1 MRHLPH
7 HAARFSLRQLGLTL
21 PTLALFAISLFPAQ
35 AQTAATLTPAAQK
48 QLAEIAAFKKT
59 FTDAE
64 KKMSLNLILL
74 SRQAHHQPLG
84 IMARFIDPGAID
96 GTGKVVVN
104 LHADLSP
111 SLMNSHAMIVSK
123 QIDGEVPQSAFI
135 THSLHAHVA
144 ATDLLSLAGSSD
156 VHILREA
163 SHAHTNVGSV
173 TSQGY
178 VTHTANKAVALGVAG
193 AGINVGVLS
202 DSASPA
208 RVAALIASGDL
219 PSNVTVLPGQAGD
232 GEDEGTAMMEIVH
245 DLAPSA
251 NLFFA
256 TAFNSEG
263 SFADNIRD
271 LRFKYHCDIIVDDIS
286 YFDEPVY
293 QDGLIA
299 QAVNDITADGG
310 LYVSAAA
317 NSGNLTSGTSGTWD
331 GDFRNGGAISGL
343 GQLHNFGTPGNP
355 QLSDVLTS
363 IPASGVWLHWSDALG
378 KAADDYDLY
387 ILDST
392 GTVVKGASTDT
403 QDGTEDPLESIY
415 PSPDEVCASATPTG
429 YCPAIGD
436 QILVVLYDGSTRAI
450 HIDTERA
457 TLSIGTAS
465 ATFGHNAGKSTFT
478 LAATYWNSAK
488 TGTKPFTGMANPI
501 EAFSSDGP
509 RKIFFNPDGSAI
521 TPGKFTYASS
531 GGVTLQK
538 PDATAADGVFTKTPG
553 FLPFFGTSAA
563 APHAA
568 AIAALV
574 KSAHPSLTN
583 MQIVNILHT
592 TTLDNMEAGVDR
604 DGGYG
609 ILMALPAV
617 QAAQATK

>member
-1 MRHLPH
+1 MRHLPR
-7 HAARFSLRQLGLTL
+7 HATRLSLQRLGLAL
-21 PTLALFAISLFPAQ
+21 PTLALFASSMLPANAQ
-35 AQTAATLTPAAQK
+35 AGATLTPAVQK
-48 QLAEIAAFKKT
+48 QLAEITAFKKT

-64 KKMSLNLILL
+64 KKMSFNLILL

-84 IMARFIDPGAID
+84 TMARFIDPGAID

-111 SLMNSHAMIVSK
+111 SLMNSHAMIVSR
-123 QIDGEVPQSAFI
+123 QIDGEVPQSAFS

-144 ATDLLSLAGSSD
+144 ATDLLALAGSSD
-156 VHILREA
+156 VHTLREA

-178 VTHTANKAVALGVAG
+178 ITHTANKAVALGVAG

-219 PSNVTVLPGQAGD
+219 PSTVTVLPGQAGD

-251 NLFFA
+251 HLFFA
-256 TAFNSEG
+256 TAFNSEQ

-271 LRFKYHCDIIVDDIS
+271 LRFKYHCDIIVDDVS

-310 LYVSAAA
+310 LYFSAAA

-331 GDFRNGGAISGL
+331 GDFRDGGAIAGL
-343 GQLHNFGTPGNP
+343 GQLHNFGSTANP
-355 QLSDVLTS
+355 QISDVLTS
-363 IPASGVWLHWSDALG
+363 IPGSGVWLHWSDALG

-387 ILDST
+387 ILNAS
-392 GTVVKGASTDT
+392 GTTVKGASTDT
-403 QDGTEDPLESIY
+403 QDGTQDPLEYIY
-415 PSPDEVCASATPTG
+415 PSSATVCASATPTG

-436 QILVVLYDGSTRAI
+436 QILVVLYDGSTRAF

-465 ATFGHNAGKSTFT
+465 ATFGHNAGKNTFT
-478 LAATYWNSAK
+478 PPPT
-488 TGTKPFTGMANPI
+488 
-501 EAFSSDGP
+501 D
-509 RKIFFNPDGSAI
+509 
-521 TPGKFTYASS
+521 
-531 GGVTLQK
+531 
-538 PDATAADGVFTKTPG
+538 
-553 FLPFFGTSAA
+553 
-563 APHAA
+563 
-568 AIAALV
+568 
-574 KSAHPSLTN
+574 
-583 MQIVNILHT
+583 
-592 TTLDNMEAGVDR
+592 
-604 DGGYG
+604 
-609 ILMALPAV
+609 
-617 QAAQATK
+617 